1 MILKVEVD
9 VWDSKTGIF
18 IGLTTVDILNYVDR
32 SLAPDEKCE
41 ASLQLTLAGGPA
53 ANASIAFSYFGNSA
67 RLISHL
73 GNHAL
78 AAIALDDLQ
87 NHQIEFQDLASG
99 EKYCPSLSTAIINT
113 ATGDRSVVYKKQ
125 PFSLP
130 KNQTPLDIELQD
142 CDILLSDGHLVD
154 VSLGLMQKAMEL
166 KIPVVVDF
174 GSWRDNLEEL
184 FPYIDVA
191 ICSND
196 FVPPGCD
203 DEKDVLQFLQK
214 QGIQQAAVSRG
225 DKSIFTIEEKN
236 YVEIPVKNVIP
247 KDTLGAGDILHGC
260 FCHYYL
266 HQDFLES
273 LEMAALQATESV
285 KHHGTRAWM
294 KDM

>member
-1 MILKVEVD
+1 MGFQKD
-9 VWDSKTGIF
+9 GIF

-41 ASLQLTLAGGPA
+41 ANQQLTLAGGPG
-53 ANASIAFSYFGNSA
+53 ANASIAFSFFGNSA
-67 RLISHL
+67 RLITHL

-87 NHQIEFQDLASG
+87 KNEIVITDVLAG
-99 EKYCPSLSTAIINT
+99 ETCCPTLSTAVINT
-113 ATGDRSVVYKKQ
+113 VTGDRSVVYKKQ
-125 PFSLP
+125 PFPAP
-130 KNQTPLDIELQD
+130 KSQAYRDVELQG

-154 VSLGLMQKAMEL
+154 VSLDCMRKAKVI

-174 GSWRDNLEEL
+174 GSWRDNLEGL

-196 FVPPGCD
+196 FLPPGCN
-203 DEKDVLQFLQK
+203 DEKDVLQYLHK
-214 QGIQQAAVSRG
+214 NGIQQAAVSRG
-225 DKSIFTIEEKN
+225 GKSILAMEEKN
-236 YVEIPVKNVIP
+236 CVEIPVKKVMP

-266 HQDFLES
+266 HHDFFKS
-273 LEMAALQATESV
+273 LEMAGLQATESV
-285 KHHGTRAWM
+285 KHHGTRSWM
-294 KDM
+294 NEK